1 MKKKIALL
9 GSTGSIGKT
18 LLNIVKKNT
27 KDFEIILLT
36 ANKNYKK
43 LLQQTKDF
51 NVRNVII
58 TNKESYEKFK
68 ISNKNKK
75 IKIYS
80 DYSKFNKIFKNKI
93 DYAMSSIVGLNGL
106 VPTLKIIK
114 FTKTIAIANKESL
127 ICGWNLINKE
137 ILKFNT
143 KFIPVDSE
151 HFSIWYA
158 LRGIDKNLIEK
169 IYLTASG
176 GPFLDKPLKKLKSVN
191 IQQAINHPNW
201 KMGKKISI
209 DSSNLMNK
217 VLEIIEAYRLFPFKI
232 DKYEIIIHPQSLVH
246 AIVHFKN
253 GQTRFLYHET
263 DMKIPISNAI
273 FENNF
278 DNKNFIYPKKD
289 ILKKFE
295 NLQFIKVDKKRFP
308 IVTLLG
314 KFSSSNSGPIILNAS
329 NEVLVNKF
337 IDGKISF
344 NSIYAY
350 LKAVLVHKDY
360 KKYAIKSSPNIN
372 EIYKIDNW
380 ARNKTMEIL
389 GEK

>member
-106 VPTLKIIK
+106 APTLKIIK

-158 LRGIDKNLIEK
+158 INSSKKNINK

-176 GPFLDKPLKKLKSVN
+176 GPLLNVPIKNMNKINRSKILK
-191 IQQAINHPNW
+191 HPKW
-201 KMGKKISI
+201 KMGKKITV
-209 DSSNLMNK
+209 DSATMMNK
-217 VLEIIEAYRLFPFKI
+217 VFEVIEAKNIFGINYKNLSI
-232 DKYEIIIHPQSLVH
+232 LIHSQSYVH
-246 AIVHFKN
+246 AIVSFSDGMSKIIIHD
-253 GQTRFLYHET
+253 TTME
-263 DMKIPISNAI
+263 IPI
-273 FENNF
+273 
-278 DNKNFIYPKKD
+278 
-289 ILKKFE
+289 
-295 NLQFIKVDKKRFP
+295 
-308 IVTLLG
+308 
-314 KFSSSNSGPIILNAS
+314 
-329 NEVLVNKF
+329 
-337 IDGKISF
+337 F
-344 NSIYAY
+344 NSIYNSAKIFDNTTKIDVKK
-350 LKAVLVHKDY
+350 LNDLNFKKIDY
-360 KKYAIKSSPNIN
+360 KKYPVVKILKKLKNRNSLFETVLVSANDELVDQYLKKNISFVDISKILLKILNLKEFSKYKRIIPKKIDDIYKLNEYVRLKIKSICV
-372 EIYKIDNW
+372 
-380 ARNKTMEIL
+380 
-389 GEK
+389 